1 MPERRQSDILYTQQ
15 TSAHDPI
22 VRAAAAYIKHARC
35 AGLFVIGMP
44 KAARTDVQRMASY
57 SRLEKAGLVFK
68 APAGGFT
75 RAQPKAG
82 APQAMPAQQQPAK
95 PTTSRP
101 MVGFQ
106 STPMPGL
113 VPKPM
118 PVQRPPVQQQPMP
131 VQRPPMQQQQQP
143 KPVQRP
149 MQMQMPGLPMQRP
162 MAMPG
167 LLPMAPLMPAPCV
180 PGIPASANEP
190 RGTPSQ
196 MNPSS
201 QPCYGGGIGRS
212 CL

>member
-82 APQAMPAQQQPAK
+82 APQAMPTQQQPAK

-118 PVQRPPVQQQPMP
+118 PVQRPPVQQQPKP
-131 VQRPPMQQQQQP
+131 VQRPPMQQQQ
-143 KPVQRP
+143 RP
-149 MQMQMPGLPMQRP
+149 MPMQMPGLPMQRP

-167 LLPMAPLMPAPCV
+167 LPPMAPLMPAPSV